1 MPSLTFVTQILRDMR
16 SQKLRTLMTMF
27 GIVWGTAAVILLLSF
42 GEGIHVNQQKSVHGL
57 GEYIVI
63 MWPGRTSK
71 AFEGLPRN
79 RRLRFKEEDA
89 ELLKTV
95 PHMKAVSPEY
105 SYRNAKAR
113 VGKIDKLV
121 SITGCWPVFADIR
134 NVIPQEGSRF
144 INDEDM
150 KYRRRVIFL
159 GTDLAEELF
168 PDKDPVGDYVHIN
181 NVPFKI
187 IGVMKRKSQDS
198 SYNGR
203 DTRRTFIPSTTLKT
217 MFGREYVDN
226 LVFQADRPEQTPRV
240 ISGVYETMGSKYKFD
255 PSDKEALQMWDTSEM
270 ETFFNA
276 FFMGFRIFLGI
287 IGAFTLIVGGIG
299 ISNIM
304 NVVVEER
311 TKEIGIK
318 MALGA
323 KKRFVRTQFI
333 CETLFL
339 TSMGGLIGFTFS
351 YTVVSVFPYLH
362 LEDYIGTPV
371 ISTSVSIA
379 AISILSLIGVI
390 AGYFPAR
397 RASDLNP
404 VEALRL

>member
-1 MPSLTFVTQILRDMR
+1 MASATFLTQMFRDMR
-16 SQKLRTLMTMF
+16 SQKLRTLLTMF
-27 GIVWGTAAVILLLSF
+27 GIIWGTSAVILLLAF
-42 GEGIHVNQQKSVHGL
+42 GEGIHMSQRKSVHGL

-63 MWPGRTSK
+63 MWGGRTSK
-71 AFEGLPRN
+71 DFQGLPHN
-79 RRLRFKEEDA
+79 REIQFKEEDA
-89 ELLKTV
+89 YLLQTV
-95 PHMKAVSPEY
+95 THMKAVSPEY
-105 SYRNAKAR
+105 GRSGIKAR
-113 VGKIDKLV
+113 IGKLDKLV
-121 SITGCWPVFADIR
+121 RATGCWPVFAEIR
-134 NVIPQEGSRF
+134 NIIPQEGSRF

-150 KYRRRVIFL
+150 KFRRRVVFL

-168 PDKDPVGDYVHIN
+168 PNQDPVGKYLN
-181 NVPFKI
+181 MNGVPFQI
-187 IGVMKRKSQDS
+187 IGVMKRKEQDS

-203 DTRRTFIPSTTLKT
+203 DTRLTFIPSTTFKT
-217 MFGREYVDN
+217 MFGREHIDN
-226 LVFQADRPEQTPRV
+226 MVFQATVPERMPQV
-240 ISGVYETMGSKYKFD
+240 IRGVYEVLGAKYKFD
-255 PSDKEALQMWDTSEM
+255 PDDKEALAMWDTSEM
-270 ETFFNA
+270 ETFFNT
-276 FFMGFRIFLGI
+276 FFGAFRIFLGI

-333 CETLFL
+333 FETLL
-339 TSMGGLIGFTFS
+339 MTCLGGLIGFIFS
-351 YTVVSVFPYLH
+351 YAVIRLFPLLH
-362 LEDYIGTPV
+362 FEEYVGNPRL
-371 ISTSVSIA
+371 SFSVSIA
-379 AISILSLIGVI
+379 VVSILGLIGLI

>member
-16 SQKLRTLMTMF
+16 SQKLRTMMTLF

-42 GEGIHVNQQKSVHGL
+42 GEGIHLSQQKSVHGL

-71 AFEGLPRN
+71 PYEGLPRN
-79 RRLRFKEEDA
+79 RSIQFKEEDA

-105 SYRNAKAR
+105 SYWNAKAR
-113 VGKIDKLV
+113 VGKLDKLV
-121 SITGCWPVFADIR
+121 SITGCWPIFAEIR
-134 NVIPQEGSRF
+134 NVIPQVGSRF
-144 INDEDM
+144 INEEDM
-150 KYRRRVIFL
+150 KFRRRVVFL

-168 PDKDPVGDYVHIN
+168 PGKDPVGEYLHMN

-187 IGVMKRKSQDS
+187 VGVMKRKSQDS

-203 DTRRTFIPSTTLKT
+203 DTRRTFIPSTTFKT
-217 MFGREYVDN
+217 MFGREHVDDI
-226 LVFQADRPEQTPRV
+226 VFQADVPERTPNL
-240 ISGVYETMGSKYKFD
+240 IAGVYETLGRKHKFD
-255 PSDKEALQMWDTSEM
+255 PSDKEALMLWDTSEM

-339 TSMGGLIGFTFS
+339 TGLGGLIGFTFS
-351 YTVVSVFPYLH
+351 YTVVSLFPLLR
-362 LEDYIGTPV
+362 LEDYVGTPI

-379 AISILSLIGVI
+379 AIMILSFIGLV